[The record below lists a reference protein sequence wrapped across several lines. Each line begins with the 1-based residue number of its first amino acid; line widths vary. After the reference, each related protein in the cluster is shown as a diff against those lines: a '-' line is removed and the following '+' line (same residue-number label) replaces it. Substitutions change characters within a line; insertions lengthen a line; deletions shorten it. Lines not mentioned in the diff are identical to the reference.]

1 MNIEKIKD
9 HRCCCSIAAGWIADG
24 WYHLAHPDWKLR
36 KSNKPWQRDLRSPPV
51 RLEGCLGEG
60 MPSMPS
66 NPNPALIHPRRPRG
80 RWGGGEGKSK
90 RAGKH
95 GTKTF
100 PHPHYLPLGLRG
112 YTGTG
117 VRFQGI
123 DGIPPPKHP
132 SRFPGGNADPVVM
145 VPIHTIPNAPTHLTI
160 LFDQS
165 LSTKKPIPEKS
176 QSE

>member
-1 MNIEKIKD
+1 
-9 HRCCCSIAAGWIADG
+9 
-24 WYHLAHPDWKLR
+24 
-36 KSNKPWQRDLRSPPV
+36 
-51 RLEGCLGEG
+51 
-60 MPSMPS
+60 MPS
-66 NPNPALIHPRRPRG
+66 NPLLSQYILGDPGADSG
-80 RWGGGEGKSK
+80 SEGKSK

-100 PHPHYLPLGLRG
+100 PHPHYLPLGLQG

-117 VRFQGI
+117 VGFQGI

-132 SRFPGGNADPVVM
+132 SLFPGGNVDPVVM

-165 LSTKKPIPEKS
+165 LSTKKPISQKS
-176 QSE
+176 QSEQLFYYLVFQSASQELCRRGGLHIETIIEVLRSLNFFFKENTV